1 MCQIDTGGTR
11 VLRKRNCRKPASSLV
26 TQALTLACIRD
37 RRCRCTNT
45 SAAGYTVSRICSYRC
60 VRVICREGA
69 GYRAFQ
75 NLSMISSGD
84 FVDRNVFI
92 LVSFDYFFFFL
103 LLHFV
108 HLLPVCNLKMIWWKI
123 NLPNFKLFNFT
134 IIYQLLLASF

>member
-45 SAAGYTVSRICSYRC
+45 SAAGYTVSRICSDRC

-92 LVSFDYFFFFL
+92 LVSFDYFFFF
-103 LLHFV
+103 FIT
-108 HLLPVCNLKMIWWKI
+108 PFRAFASSFRYAIWKWFDEKLTCQILNSLILQLFI
-123 NLPNFKLFNFT
+123 NYF
-134 IIYQLLLASF
+134 